1 MYDKIFAFIRG
12 FGALFAGALSYLYGD
27 LNGLLIALFVAII
40 LDYVTGLIKAGIKK
54 ELSSEIGFK
63 GILKK
68 VLILLIVGLSHVVD
82 RCVGSGET
90 WRNIAIVFYIAN
102 EGLSIL
108 ENCVECG
115 LPVPKKLAEIL
126 KTMEKEDED
135 KKQYI
140 ESEVEKNGN
149 SNNYGN
155 N

>member
-1 MYDKIFAFIRG
+1 MYDRVFAFLRG
-12 FGALFAGALSYLYGD
+12 FGALFVGALSYLYGEM
-27 LNGLLIALFVAII
+27 NGLLIALFVAIV
-40 LDYVTGLIKAGIKK
+40 LDYITGLIKAGIKH

-108 ENCVECG
+108 ENCVACG
-115 LPVPKKLAEIL
+115 LPVPKKLSDIL
-126 KTMEKEDED
+126 KTMEKEEND
-135 KKQYI
+135 KHKYI
-140 ESEVEKNGN
+140 EMEEMKNGGK
-149 SNNYGN
+149 NN
-155 N
+155 